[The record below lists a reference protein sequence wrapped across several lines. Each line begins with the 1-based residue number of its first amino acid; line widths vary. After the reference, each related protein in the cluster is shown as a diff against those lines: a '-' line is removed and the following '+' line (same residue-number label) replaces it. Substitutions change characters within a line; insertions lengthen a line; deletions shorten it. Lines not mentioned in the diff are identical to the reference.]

1 MRVRIPLNPPMSK
14 NSKKNRR
21 NKKPNKRQQAI
32 LQLLGIVDSEGLHY
46 GLVKYGGTEE
56 VKTIDDKD
64 LTKLFN
70 RFREISDDLESKLA
84 ELQEEVAAF
93 MEDESEF

>member
-32 LQLLGIVDSEGLHY
+32 LTILGIVESEGLHY
-46 GLVKYGGTEE
+46 GLVNYGGSEE
-56 VKTIDDKD
+56 VKIIDDAD

-70 RFREISDDLESKLA
+70 RFRETSVALETKLA
-84 ELQEEVAAF
+84 ELQAEVSAF